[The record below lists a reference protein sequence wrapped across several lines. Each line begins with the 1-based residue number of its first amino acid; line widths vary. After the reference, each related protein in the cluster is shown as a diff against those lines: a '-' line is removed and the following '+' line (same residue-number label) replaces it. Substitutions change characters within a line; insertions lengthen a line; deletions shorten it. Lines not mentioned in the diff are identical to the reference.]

1 MEFKMHKSGLHYYD
15 PHERNNE
22 KIERLAFLNTVAE
35 NMSRFSKRQ
44 VKGAEVARTLY
55 QTLDCLS
62 MKDFK
67 WIIQSHQIKDSP
79 VTVQDVEVATSIW
92 GKNISALKGK
102 TSRKKSIPVARD
114 HIKVPAELLKLTK
127 KST

>member
-1 MEFKMHKSGLHYYD
+1 
-15 PHERNNE
+15 
-22 KIERLAFLNTVAE
+22 
-35 NMSRFSKRQ
+35 MSLFSKRQ

-55 QTLDCLS
+55 WTLDRPF

-102 TSRKKSIPVARD
+102 TTWKKSVPVASD
-114 HIKVPAELLKLTK
+114 YIKSLL
-127 KST
+127 SS

>member
-1 MEFKMHKSGLHYYD
+1 MEFKMHESGLHYYD
-15 PHERNNE
+15 PRERNNE